1 MDEKDLQNARQAYS
15 MLCASLD
22 DIGNHYQQNDEDL
35 DVHFEVH
42 GDGLPMELTI
52 SIDGERDLIR
62 LLSFLPFKVKP
73 ERIQEIAL
81 GVCKINDILINGN
94 FDLGIEKG
102 RLTFRMVQS
111 YRDSLIDME
120 VFKYMIYV
128 SLKTIDEYSESCISS
143 AGARSPW
150 MSWRTTTRKPPLR
163 RRPPP
168 KMAARTTATN
178 KPAGDRRRTPDP
190 RLSRPGPL
198 FERRPPHA
206 VPDLYRAP
214 GL

>member
-22 DIGNHYQQNDEDL
+22 DIGYHYQQNDEDL

-111 YRDSLIDME
+111 YRDSLAIHIGHCHLFLTE
-120 VFKYMIYV
+120 II
-128 SLKTIDEYSESCISS
+128 TSEIF
-143 AGARSPW
+143 RSKLIPIGW
-150 MSWRTTTRKPPLR
+150 L
-163 RRPPP
+163 
-168 KMAARTTATN
+168 
-178 KPAGDRRRTPDP
+178 
-190 RLSRPGPL
+190 
-198 FERRPPHA
+198 
-206 VPDLYRAP
+206 
-214 GL
+214 

>member
-22 DIGNHYQQNDEDL
+22 DIGYHYQQNDEDL

-111 YRDSLIDME
+111 YRDSLIDRC
-120 VFKYMIYV
+120 V
-128 SLKTIDEYSESCISS
+128 
-143 AGARSPW
+143 
-150 MSWRTTTRKPPLR
+150 
-163 RRPPP
+163 
-168 KMAARTTATN
+168 
-178 KPAGDRRRTPDP
+178 
-190 RLSRPGPL
+190 
-198 FERRPPHA
+198 
-206 VPDLYRAP
+206 
-214 GL
+214 

>member
-22 DIGNHYQQNDEDL
+22 DIGYHYQQNDEDL

-128 SLKTIDEYSESCISS
+128 SLNTIDEYSE
-143 AGARSPW
+143 
-150 MSWRTTTRKPPLR
+150 KLYL
-163 RRPPP
+163 
-168 KMAARTTATN
+168 
-178 KPAGDRRRTPDP
+178 
-190 RLSRPGPL
+190 LSRGKITL
-198 FERRPPHA
+198 DELEDDEA
-206 VPDLYRAP
+206 AP
-214 GL
+214 SAEEAAAEDGGEDDGDE

>member
-22 DIGNHYQQNDEDL
+22 DIGYHYQQNDEDL

-62 LLSFLPFKVKP
+62 LLSFLPS
-73 ERIQEIAL
+73 RSSRNAIQEIAL

-128 SLKTIDEYSESCISS
+128 SLNTIDEYSE
-143 AGARSPW
+143 
-150 MSWRTTTRKPPLR
+150 KLYL
-163 RRPPP
+163 
-168 KMAARTTATN
+168 
-178 KPAGDRRRTPDP
+178 
-190 RLSRPGPL
+190 LSRGKITL
-198 FERRPPHA
+198 DELE
-206 VPDLYRAP
+206 DDDEEAP
-214 GL
+214 SAEEAAAEDGGEDDGDE